1 MRGTPTCHVPLPRLP
16 RGDDAGMLPARDF
29 CDELRVL
36 RGEVLRAVIA
46 LPAVTAARAHSPR
59 CAAAFVEHLNA
70 MTGGLQCGGAGKA
83 GDAGANHGDVVCS
96 FHSGALHSGWGRDR
110 RRNCDRL
117 VRNLLAFHRASQQV
131 DDASKT
137 TLAPEA
143 LFVLVK
149 I

>member
-1 MRGTPTCHVPLPRLP
+1 MIIKMQFHVETMRNIMLNLLRTLTVSLLLT
-16 RGDDAGMLPARDF
+16 AGSA
-29 CDELRVL
+29 
-36 RGEVLRAVIA
+36 GA
-46 LPAVTAARAHSPR
+46 
-59 CAAAFVEHLNA
+59 A
-70 MTGGLQCGGAGKA
+70 MTIEIVG
-83 GDAGANHGDVVCS
+83 AGANHGDVVCS